1 MRCIKKYIYI
11 YLHAYFYTYG
21 FISISTH
28 YRVSP
33 YHSFTNTG
41 FQFMQCTIHGENI
54 TKQLGYGPLMRYRP
68 VTADFCLF
76 HLSSKSSQ
84 SGLRPNVRFL
94 FRGMLPKN
102 EWSVYGRE
110 PTKKPKNR
118 YRRLG
123 RHNPPV
129 VFVNYGDK
137 KDVVWTT
144 FSCPQLEN
152 SLQVVAIVPV
162 RSKYCEDTAGQQ
174 MCQLFLFCCVFQAVC
189 DWVVWLIFTKPSNDP
204 LDTHELTKDFQWT
217 CRFRMYRFRGNSK
230 TPVARTDLIEF
241 FSAEWISPGQMK
253 YIQSIFFC
261 KAWMEQ
267 ESMWQVLLKSQSYFA
282 GGLWRQVTMGPG
294 PWECC
299 AAKTKI
305 QLPSMGWLTDLPQS
319 WGRGAYINGRYV
331 ANATKGGKGG
341 GRGRDATGTTGV
353 LRMLGKQIRNNR
365 G

>member
-1 MRCIKKYIYI
+1 MRCIKIYI
-11 YLHAYFYTYG
+11 CTH
-21 FISISTH
+21 ISTH
-28 YRVSP
+28 MVSYQYPPTTEYLRTIVSPTLDFNSCNVWSMVKISRNNLDMDLWCGIDQWPQIFAFSIYRVKARSQVFDRT
-33 YHSFTNTG
+33 SG
-41 FQFMQCTIHGENI
+41 
-54 TKQLGYGPLMRYRP
+54 
-68 VTADFCLF
+68 FCLGGCF
-76 HLSSKSSQ
+76 
-84 SGLRPNVRFL
+84 
-94 FRGMLPKN
+94 PKTSDLYMEGN
-102 EWSVYGRE
+102 RQ
-110 PTKKPKNR
+110 KNPKNR

-305 QLPSMGWLTDLPQS
+305 QLPSMHWLTDLPQS